1 MIAVANAVEPLR
13 MANRVSGQT
22 AYEWLIVSLDGE
34 PVTASNGLTFTPTDA
49 ARPVGPVDI
58 VFVCGG
64 INVREAVS
72 PALADRVAAAGRQA
86 HAARRAV
93 HRAVTRSR
101 RPGCSTATTR
111 RSIGKTCRRCANS
124 SRAC

>member
-1 MIAVANAVEPLR
+1 MKPADAHHRRTRYAFLTLPDYSQIAVANAVEPLR

-34 PVTASNGLTFTPTDA
+34 PVPASNGLTFTPTEQFEPG
-49 ARPVGPVDI
+49 RPHVDL

-72 PALADRVAAAGRQA
+72 PD
-86 HAARRAV
+86 AR
-93 HRAVTRSR
+93 
-101 RPGCSTATTR
+101 
-111 RSIGKTCRRCANS
+111 
-124 SRAC
+124 